1 MGMCGLDV
9 PTSKQSAFNRWNRTE
24 KESHCKPLREKFLAN
39 FTVRC
44 CMLVL
49 GKNEINSSVMKKS
62 MRRPLSSQ
70 LQSVQALLPTEGM
83 LRPDFVG
90 RLCSGDVNLGV
101 LGGALSCQE
110 KQTVSNS

>member
-1 MGMCGLDV
+1 MEQDRKGIPLQTPQREV
-9 PTSKQSAFNRWNRTE
+9 S
-24 KESHCKPLREKFLAN
+24 CKLYSL
-39 FTVRC
+39 
-44 CMLVL
+44 MLYA
-49 GKNEINSSVMKKS
+49 GPGQKCPAEINSSVMKSS